1 MSLGRIHLRDFV
13 IVRELEIEF
22 QSGFTVLTG
31 ETGAGKSILIDALQ
45 FAFGARA
52 DAGMIREQA
61 NKAEVSVTF
70 STQPQLVD
78 WLQSQGFESE
88 DEWLIKRILDG
99 PGKSRAWLN
108 ASPISTAQ
116 LKAIGEQLLDI
127 HGQHAWQSLTRAE
140 EVRAL
145 LDAYAGVDSA
155 PLKKAWLDYKEAQ
168 HTLEQALFLQTNRTQ
183 ERERLLWQIA
193 ELEKL
198 SPAPLEWEELNAQHQ
213 RLSNAQSLLDA
224 AQFALSAL
232 QAEDSGALVQLS
244 HALRHLQDLA
254 HVEPQ
259 FAEISEVLSSSLAQ
273 AQDSAHSVQAWLK
286 SVDLDPHQLQALDDR
301 LSLWLSLSRRFK
313 IPAEELANHGQTWK
327 QELSKL
333 EESLDV
339 ELLQNQ
345 VQEALNAFSSA
356 AKVVSKARHVA
367 APKLAHS
374 ITQAMQGLGMPGGAF
389 EVSLQPS
396 SQPSAHGLEDVQ
408 FLVSAHPGSTPKPVN
423 KVASGGELSRIA
435 LAIAVTTSE
444 LGSTQTLI
452 FDEVDS
458 GIGGAVAHTVGSL
471 LKQLGQDRQVLA
483 ITHLAQVA
491 SSADHHWV
499 VSKHRSAL
507 GSQSEVTPVVGAD
520 RESEIARMLGGESQS
535 QVSMAHAKEMLQSKK
550 TEPKAATP
558 PSATTAKT
566 QRAKA
571 TKK

>member
-13 IVRELEIEF
+13 IVKELEIEF
-22 QSGFTVLTG
+22 QNGFTVLTG

-61 NKAEVSVTF
+61 QRAEVSVTF
-70 STQPQLVD
+70 TPEPQLLA
-78 WLQSQGFESE
+78 WLHDQGFESA

-108 ASPISTAQ
+108 ASPISATQ

-145 LDAYAGVDSA
+145 LDAYAGVNTA
-155 PLKKAWLDYKEAQ
+155 ELKNAWLQYKEAQ
-168 HTLEQALFLQTNRTQ
+168 NALDLALFSQSNRSQ
-183 ERERLLWQIA
+183 ERERLTWQIA

-198 SPAPLEWEELNAQHQ
+198 SPIIGEWEELNTQHQ

-224 AQFALSAL
+224 AQFALTAL
-232 QAEDSGALVQLS
+232 QAEDSGALGQLS
-244 HALRHLQDLA
+244 HALRHLQDLS

-259 FAEISEVLSSSLAQ
+259 FSEIAEVLSSSLAQ

-286 SVDLDPHQLQALDDR
+286 NVDLDPQQLQSLDER
-301 LSLWLSLSRRFK
+301 LSLWLSLARRFK
-313 IPAEELANHGQTWK
+313 TPPEDLAGLVQTWRE
-327 QELSKL
+327 ELSKL

-339 ELLQNQ
+339 EVLERKLHA
-345 VQEALNAFSSA
+345 ALNAFTSV
-356 AKVVSKARHVA
+356 AKGVSKARHTA

-389 EVSLQPS
+389 EVSLIES

-408 FLVSAHPGSTPKPVN
+408 FLVSAHPGSTPKPVS
-423 KVASGGELSRIA
+423 KVASGGELSRIS

-458 GIGGAVAHTVGSL
+458 GIGGTVAHTVGAL

-491 SSADHHWV
+491 SSADQHWV
-499 VSKHRSAL
+499 VSKQRSSA
-507 GSQSEVTPVVGAD
+507 GSQSEVTAVVGAP
-520 RESEIARMLGGESQS
+520 REAEIARMLGGESHS
-535 QVSMAHAKEMLQSKK
+535 QVSMAHAKEMLESKNSVIQN
-550 TEPKAATP
+550 TPKP
-558 PSATTAKT
+558 TAEKPK
-566 QRAKA
+566 RAKA
-571 TKK
+571 PQK

>member
-13 IVRELEIEF
+13 IVKELEIEF
-22 QSGFTVLTG
+22 QNGFTALTG

-61 NKAEVSVTF
+61 QRAEVSVTF
-70 STQPQLVD
+70 TPEPQLLA
-78 WLQSQGFESE
+78 WLHDQGFESA

-108 ASPISTAQ
+108 ASPISATQ

-145 LDAYAGVDSA
+145 LDAYASVNIA
-155 PLKKAWLDYKEAQ
+155 ELKNAWLQYKEAQ
-168 HTLEQALFLQTNRTQ
+168 NALDLALFSQSNRNQ
-183 ERERLLWQIA
+183 ERERLTWQIA

-198 SPAPLEWEELNAQHQ
+198 SPVAGEWEELNTQHQ

-224 AQFALSAL
+224 AQFALTAL
-232 QAEDSGALVQLS
+232 QAEDSGALGQLS
-244 HALRHLQDLA
+244 HALRHLQDLS

-259 FAEISEVLSSSLAQ
+259 FSEIAEVLSSSLAQ

-286 SVDLDPHQLQALDDR
+286 NVDLDPQQLQSLDER
-301 LSLWLSLSRRFK
+301 LSLWLSLARRFK
-313 IPAEELANHGQTWK
+313 TPPEDLAGLVQTWRE
-327 QELSKL
+327 ELSKL

-339 ELLQNQ
+339 EELERKLHA
-345 VQEALNAFSSA
+345 ALKAFTSV
-356 AKVVSKARHVA
+356 AKGASKARHTA

-389 EVSLQPS
+389 EVSLIDS
-396 SQPSAHGLEDVQ
+396 FQPSAHGLEDIQ
-408 FLVSAHPGSTPKPVN
+408 FLVSAHPGSTPKPVS
-423 KVASGGELSRIA
+423 KVASGGELSRIS

-458 GIGGAVAHTVGSL
+458 GIGGTVAHTVGAL

-499 VSKHRSAL
+499 VSKQRSSA
-507 GSQSEVTPVVGAD
+507 GSQSEVTPVVGAP
-520 RESEIARMLGGESQS
+520 REAEIARMLGGESHS
-535 QVSMAHAKEMLQSKK
+535 QVSMAHAKEMLESKN
-550 TEPKAATP
+550 
-558 PSATTAKT
+558 SVIQNTAKPIAEKPK
-566 QRAKA
+566 RAKA
-571 TKK
+571 SQK